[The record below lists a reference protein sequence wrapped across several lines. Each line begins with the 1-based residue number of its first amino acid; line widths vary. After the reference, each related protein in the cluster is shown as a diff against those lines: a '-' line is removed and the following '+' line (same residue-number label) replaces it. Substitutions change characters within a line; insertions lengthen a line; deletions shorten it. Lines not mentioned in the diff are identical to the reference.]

1 MIVHRLRRSLPARL
15 FAAVFTLGAA
25 TVVATATM
33 SYGAAELTLRE
44 RLLDQLE
51 TAAGDDAQRLSAW
64 LARQRAAAEVLARA
78 LRVSSPA
85 TGAIDDPRP
94 LPSMPRDVIA
104 LEEMHLITVPGGR
117 IVRANDPAFV
127 GGYAVDQLYY
137 REGQR
142 ATFTQAIYPGGP
154 DGRPRLTIAVPV
166 RDSTDEVDAVL
177 AVHLDLAEMEHTL
190 SRTGGSLSVNA
201 FLVNRFAEFVSAER
215 FGRTGMRRGVNSLAV
230 REAIAGRSGTGEYRD
245 HLGRAV
251 VGAWRW
257 IPELELAVV
266 REVPADIAFAP
277 ARTLLVR
284 TLVLG
289 LVATGLLAL
298 GVLLITRRFTRPV
311 LSVAEAASRVAG
323 GDFDVVAA
331 VGSEDEV
338 GQLARAFNVMTGRLR
353 HVYGEL
359 EAQVAAT
366 RNALTEVDA
375 SRALLQDLMD
385 NTTALVLVVG
395 LDARVRLVNARMT
408 ALTGVPAHDA
418 VGRDLD
424 ALLGV
429 RGLPLAAVLG
439 DARTAATL
447 VEREVQLEDFDDA
460 HTWQVVAFPLVHRDG
475 TVYATGLIATDL
487 TERARAESERRVRD
501 ANVQQAQKLESLGVM
516 AGGIAHDFN
525 NLLGAILGNAD
536 LARESLERAVTGR
549 SREADSREADS
560 RDADGPEA
568 RDARDALDQIAAAG
582 RRAAELTRQMLAYA
596 GRASLRRDVVDARH
610 LVDDIVPL
618 VRAAQPK
625 KVEFVVAPMPDP
637 LWVELDPAQLA
648 QVLLNLLTN
657 AAEAIGDANG
667 VVTLRARRLQDDGD
681 GAVQLMVEDTGAG
694 MTDAVR
700 ARVFDPFF
708 STKGSGR
715 GLGLSAVR
723 GIVQSLGGELA
734 VCSTPGVGTRF
745 EITLRAALPPAAGR
759 TPDVVPDAEPAC
771 GTVLIIDDEP
781 SMRSVAR
788 RVVERLGLSV
798 LEAEDGAQGLA
809 LFAAR
814 AHEVSVV
821 LLDLTMPKL
830 GGEEV
835 LAHIRA
841 THPTLPV
848 IVASGYDHADALARM
863 PDDGCTTFLQK
874 PFGVQAL
881 REAIGEAL
889 GAARHG

>member
-1 MIVHRLRRSLPARL
+1 MIRDRLRRSLPARL
-15 FAAVFTLGAA
+15 FAAVFTLGAV

-33 SYGAAELTLRE
+33 SYGAAELALRD
-44 RLLDQLE
+44 RLMEQLE
-51 TAAGDDAQRLSAW
+51 TAANDDALRLSAW

-104 LEEMHLITVPGGR
+104 IEEMHLIAVPGGR
-117 IVRANDPAFV
+117 VVRAYDSMQV
-127 GGYAVDQLYY
+127 GRYAVDQLYY

-142 ATFTQAIYPGGP
+142 STFTQAIYPGGP

-166 RDSTDEVDAVL
+166 RDMTDSIDAVL
-177 AVHLDLAEMEHTL
+177 AVHLDLAEMERTL

-215 FGRTGMRRGVNSLAV
+215 FGRAGVRRGVNSLAV
-230 REAIAGRSGTGEYRD
+230 REAIAGGAGTGEYRD

-284 TLVLG
+284 TLLLG
-289 LVATGLLAL
+289 LVATGMLAL

-311 LSVAEAASRVAG
+311 LQVADAASRVAG
-323 GDFDVVAA
+323 GDFDAIAA
-331 VGSEDEV
+331 VTSEDEV

-353 HVYGEL
+353 HLYGEI

-366 RNALTEVDA
+366 TSALTEVDA
-375 SRALLQDLMD
+375 SRALLQDLVD
-385 NTTALVLVVG
+385 NTTTLVLVVG
-395 LDARVRLVNARMT
+395 LDGRVRLVNARMT
-408 ALTGVPAHDA
+408 ALTGVTAHA
-418 VGRDLD
+418 VVGRDLD
-424 ALLGV
+424 ALLGE
-429 RGLPLAAVLG
+429 RAQPLAIVLA
-439 DARTAATL
+439 DACAAGAL
-447 VEREVQLEDFDDA
+447 VEREVQLDDFDAA

-501 ANVQQAQKLESLGVM
+501 ASVQQAQKLESLGVM

-536 LARESLERAVTGR
+536 LAREALERAAADRHGM
-549 SREADSREADS
+549 SEA
-560 RDADGPEA
+560 G
-568 RDARDALDQIAAAG
+568 DARAALDQIAAAG

-596 GRASLRRDVVDARH
+596 GRASLRRDVVDARR

-625 KVEFVVAPMPDP
+625 KVEFVVAPMPEP

-667 VVTLRARRLQDDGD
+667 TVTLRAQRVPGEGE
-681 GAVQLMVEDTGAG
+681 GAVQLTVEDTGVG
-694 MTDAVR
+694 MPEAVR
-700 ARVFDPFF
+700 ARMFDPFF

-745 EITLRAALPPAAGR
+745 DITLCGAPAPETGVAVEAA
-759 TPDVVPDAEPAC
+759 PDAEPVR

-814 AHEVSVV
+814 AHEISVV

-835 LAHIRA
+835 LAQIRT
-841 THPTLPV
+841 THPALPV

-863 PDDGCTTFLQK
+863 PQDGCTTFLQK

-881 REAIGEAL
+881 REALGGAL
-889 GAARHG
+889 VG